1 MTFLTHSAPSTNH
14 RTLRLAFCIGHRGRW
29 SIVAV
34 ALTLLGSLLLSGSVT
49 GAAPDRTPQPYP
61 RDLKVQATMSEVVRI
76 LEEISHDPTY
86 DGPLEAVLCL
96 MCMLANPDHPE
107 ECDKYCK

>member
-14 RTLRLAFCIGHRGRW
+14 RPHRLAFCTGHRGRW

-34 ALTLLGSLLLSGSVT
+34 TLTLLGSLLLSGSVT
-49 GAAPDRTPQPYP
+49 GAAPDRTPQPDP

-76 LEEISHDPTY
+76 LEEISRDPTY
-86 DGPLEAVLCL
+86 GGPLEEILCL
-96 MCMLANPDHPE
+96 ACLLANPDQPE